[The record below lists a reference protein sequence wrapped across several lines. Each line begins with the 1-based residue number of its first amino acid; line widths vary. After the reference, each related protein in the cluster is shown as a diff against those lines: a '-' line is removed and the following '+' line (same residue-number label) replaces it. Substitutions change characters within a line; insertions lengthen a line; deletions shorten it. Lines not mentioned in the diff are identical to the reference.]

1 MDIARLRTVPFS
13 FPQPG
18 VPMPLSRRLVPA
30 AAATFVLGF
39 SALPA
44 SAQDTV
50 NMGAVLSLTGAN
62 ATVGEDVRRAVALAV
77 ENVNA
82 DGGVLGK
89 KFNVIVEDSGGNAT
103 TALNA
108 ARKLVSVDK
117 VPVVIGEYSSGIT
130 LPMAQYVVKEGVAHI
145 NIASTSVKIRDLGAT
160 SFNLIGLEDKGNQFS
175 SKDVWDLGYRNV
187 AMIAPNN
194 AYGQGVVHG
203 FKQEFEKLGGKVIA
217 EALYTAGQSTYRREL
232 QQLSRSNPDAYIYT
246 AYGQES
252 AVINREAMELGLRAK
267 PFYAILIS
275 MSLSDTAPE
284 IAKGQLGMEVGN
296 VYGDAGKAYAAAFA
310 AKHKEGM
317 KTSYTGYAYD
327 AVLMTA
333 AAMNKAKSTDTA
345 TVQAALKEI
354 GKGGYVGVT
363 GPIVFDNDRQR
374 TDPPYAKLKFDGKV
388 VPR

>member
-1 MDIARLRTVPFS
+1 
-13 FPQPG
+13 
-18 VPMPLSRRLVPA
+18 MPLTRRQLSA
-30 AAATFVLGF
+30 AAALALGLA
-39 SALPA
+39 ALPA

-77 ENVNA
+77 EKVNA

-130 LPMAQYVVKEGVAHI
+130 LPMAQYLVKEGVAHI
-145 NIASTSVKIRDLGAT
+145 NIASTSVKIRDLGAS

-175 SKDVWDLGYRNV
+175 SKDVWDMGLRNV

-232 QQLSRSNPDAYIYT
+232 QQLARSNPDGYVYSG
-246 AYGQES
+246 YGQEA

-267 PFYAILIS
+267 PFYAILFS
-275 MSLSDTAPE
+275 MSLSDTPPE
-284 IAKGQLGMEVGN
+284 IAKGQVGMEVGS

-310 AKHKEGM
+310 AKYKEGM

-345 TVQAALKEI
+345 AVQAALKEI

-374 TDPPYAKLKFDGKV
+374 TNPPYAKLKYDGKI